1 MPEAERIFIPG
12 RVIIHHTA
20 DSYTGD
26 QLDKVNAWHKERFE
40 MKSKRGFWVGYHYL
54 IEKSGEVIQT
64 RELDEEGAHTKG
76 WNLSAIGVC
85 LAGNFDLE
93 YPAEKQMDSLKALFD
108 SLFGRDKLRLTDIS
122 FHREF
127 KNTNCPGLHFT
138 DEYLIRELL
147 RRASNIVTK
156 LLLWAQLIA
165 LKR

>member
-1 MPEAERIFIPG
+1 MSERIFVPN

-20 DSYTGD
+20 DSSAD
-26 QLDKVNAWHKERFE
+26 RQLSRIDELHRERFQ
-40 MKSKRGFWVGYHYL
+40 MKSKRGYWVGYHYL
-54 IEKSGEVIQT
+54 IEKDGETVQT

-85 LAGNFDLE
+85 FAGNFDVE
-93 YPAEKQMDSLKALFD
+93 YPSVRQMDSLKSLLD
-108 SLFGRDKLRLTDIS
+108 TLFGENKFRLTDIA

-127 KNTNCPGLHFT
+127 RNTNCPGLHFT
-138 DEYLIRELL
+138 DAYMIRELL
-147 RRASNIVTK
+147 RRAHDFVTK